1 MHFSIGLDLKGFVL
15 IKLQVYV
22 WFLKPNLQKFS
33 EIWFVTKMISLSWN
47 YKVTGKWKEEI
58 MYMYIVMKILELHT
72 VFIVS
77 RKFGKCYTTYQVIY
91 ASCFVREL

>member
-22 WFLKPNLQKFS
+22 WFLKPNLQKFN

-47 YKVTGKWKEEI
+47 YKVTGK
-58 MYMYIVMKILELHT
+58 MKGRDNVHVHSDENPRIAYS
-72 VFIVS
+72 V
-77 RKFGKCYTTYQVIY
+77 
-91 ASCFVREL
+91 